1 MHRKLRAIAMW
12 LGLIACAPLA
22 LLAQDRGALKGVI
35 TAAAGGAP
43 IAGAR
48 VASGLPVRVAVTDAN
63 GAYQLKDLP
72 VGTVEITVSAIGHDA
87 LRQAVTIATGTTTYD
102 AKLKKGSIMLSGV
115 FVTASG
121 SSDDAHK
128 VAGTVNTLSAEQV
141 RTSPASTV
149 QDMLRE
155 IPGVEL
161 ARTSSTVGGTAQI
174 VSIRGVDEGRTA
186 VLVDGIPLNDAWG
199 EWIDWDR
206 MPKGSVERVEVLE
219 GGGSSLYGNGA
230 MGGVI
235 SFFSRPIAPG
245 SYRFTL
251 DGGSRNAR
259 HGFASVGVPLV
270 GALNLALTGD
280 YAEGGGYTLIA
291 PANRGAVDIDSWSIR
306 RNAMAKLEYS
316 PSATFNAFL
325 TGHLFGDDRH
335 LGTKISQAVR
345 TDGAADGGLNYRTAD
360 GSAIAVRAWNRE
372 MRETTNSTTLL
383 TVATVTRADERRT
396 SYSRIPSYDRGASA
410 TWNKKGLLG
419 TDVLSVGAD
428 YRSMS
433 GFFDQQDYANTTA
446 NAATTH
452 ITSGGVETLSG
463 AYVSGLWSLATAWRF
478 EASARVD
485 HWSNTGAYAV
495 EAAGTTNYPD
505 AKRDAFS
512 PRLGLK
518 YQLAPA
524 LAFHTALYQA
534 FRAPNLAELYRKQVS
549 STTISIPNPDL
560 KPEFATGYE
569 VGMDWQPAD
578 WFQMK
583 GTIYQANY
591 TDFNT
596 FVTLST
602 TSGVTTRQRQNVQ
615 KAKSVGGEVYL
626 ALRPLRHLEIG
637 LSGNYDDARVVDLG
651 PTAPT
656 ALVFVGARIGRVPQ
670 QRGTARITYDNRD
683 IGTFTVL
690 GRYESTNTTL
700 GNSFTIPDF
709 GVVDFSAQRHIL
721 GDVNLFVSVENVF
734 DRPYYVTISGTTAAP
749 IYSLGLPRT
758 LRVGLEVV
766 HF

>member
-1 MHRKLRAIAMW
+1 MNRSLRTITLL
-12 LGLIACAPLA
+12 LGLTVTTTRLMR
-22 LLAQDRGALKGVI
+22 AQERGALTGVV

-43 IAGAR
+43 LVGAR
-48 VASGLPVRVAVTDAN
+48 VASGQPVRVMVTDAS
-63 GAYQLKDLP
+63 GHYALKDLP
-72 VGTVEITVSAIGHDA
+72 VGTLDITVSAIGHTA
-87 LRQAVTIATGTTTYD
+87 RRQSVTITAGSTTHNVQLT
-102 AKLKKGSIMLSGV
+102 KGSLMLSSV

-121 SSDDAHK
+121 STDDARK
-128 VAGTVNTLSAEQV
+128 VAGTINTMSSEQV

-235 SFFSRPIAPG
+235 SFFSRPITPG
-245 SYRFTL
+245 SVRL
-251 DGGSRNAR
+251 SMDGGSRNAR
-259 HGFASVGVPLV
+259 HGFASVGVPLR
-270 GALNLALTGD
+270 GPLSLALTGD

-291 PANRGAVDIDSWSIR
+291 PANRGAVDVDSWSIR

-316 PSATFNAFL
+316 PSSTFSAFL

-335 LGTKISQAVR
+335 LGTPISQATR
-345 TDGAADGGLNYRTAD
+345 TDGATDGGLNYRTAG

-372 MRETTNSTTLL
+372 MRESTNSTTLL
-383 TVATVTRADERRT
+383 TVNSVARADERRT

-410 TWNKKGLLG
+410 TWNSKQVLG
-419 TDVLSVGAD
+419 TDVLSIGAD
-428 YRSMS
+428 YRLMS
-433 GFFDQQDYANTTA
+433 GFFDQQDYANTVA
-446 NAATTH
+446 NTATTH
-452 ITSGGVETLSG
+452 ITSGGQQTLSG
-463 AYVSGLWSLATAWRF
+463 AYVSGLWSLGAAWRV
-478 EASARVD
+478 EASARMD
-485 HWSNTGAYAV
+485 HWTNSGAYAV
-495 EAAGTTNYPD
+495 EATGTSNYPD
-505 AKRDAFS
+505 AARDAFS
-512 PRLGLK
+512 PRLGVK
-518 YQLAPA
+518 YQLAPS
-524 LAFHTALYQA
+524 LAVHAATYQA
-534 FRAPNLAELYRKQVS
+534 FRAPNLAELYRKQVT
-549 STTISIPNPDL
+549 STTISLPNPSL

-569 VGMDWQPAD
+569 LGIDWQPAD
-578 WFQMK
+578 WLQMK

-615 KAKSVGGEVYL
+615 KAKSLGGELYL
-626 ALRPLRHLEIG
+626 ALRPLPHLEVG
-637 LSGNYDDARVVDLG
+637 LSGNYDDARVADLG
-651 PTAPT
+651 PVAPT

-670 QRGTARITYDNRD
+670 QRGTARITYDNRS

-709 GVVDFSAQRHIL
+709 GVVDLSAQRHL
-721 GDVNLFVSVENVF
+721 VGDIDLFVSVENVF
-734 DRPYYVTISGTTAAP
+734 DRPYYVTISGTATAP

-758 LRVGLEVV
+758 VRVGLDLLR
-766 HF
+766 F